1 MKPGSILKITSV
13 GILVLFTVIFA
24 YFKAHDL
31 LLGVKI
37 TIDSPNNGETLN
49 EPFIVIK
56 GSAPGNTL
64 LTLNGAKV
72 LTDATGSFQKEML
85 LGLGYNIVEIRELD
99 RFNREDRKTLEL
111 VYKPTLE
118 NQRVSLNN

>member
-1 MKPGSILKITSV
+1 MRPGSIFKFGLV
-13 GILVLFTVIFA
+13 GGLVFFTLVFT
-24 YFKAHDL
+24 YFKAYDL
-31 LLGVKI
+31 LFGVKI
-37 TIDSPNNGETLN
+37 TINTPSNGETLN
-49 EPFIVIK
+49 QPFIVIK

-85 LGLGYNIVEIRELD
+85 LGLGYNIVEIRALD
-99 RFNREDRKTLEL
+99 RFNREDKKTLEL

>member
-37 TIDSPNNGETLN
+37 TIDTPTNGETLSQ
-49 EPFIVIK
+49 PFIVIK
-56 GSAPGNTL
+56 GRAPGNTL

-85 LGLGYNIVEIRELD
+85 LGLGYNIVEIRALD